1 MQEEIFIYE
10 TIEINKE
17 ILNIRTHIMSKGQVT
32 FCKYIYW
39 KWSKESESH
48 LIKSSRNKE
57 EKEPVPLEDVLIYY
71 EETFGRGPAT
81 NEYDVAYYSNGQW
94 SYRLDARDVC
104 GTVIKWAV
112 IE

>member
-48 LIKSSRNKE
+48 LIKSLTK
-57 EKEPVPLEDVLIYY
+57 
-71 EETFGRGPAT
+71 
-81 NEYDVAYYSNGQW
+81 YSQK
-94 SYRLDARDVC
+94 LLC
-104 GTVIKWAV
+104 
-112 IE
+112 